1 MKTRLIFAT
10 VIYIL
15 LLLMAIAKQKSS
27 IIKDSLIL
35 GSTLFYVLYAISIIT
50 NKQNITKKN

>member
-35 GSTLFYVLYAISIIT
+35 GSTLFYVLYAISIII

>member
-15 LLLMAIAKQKSS
+15 LLLMAIAKQKLS

-35 GSTLFYVLYAISIIT
+35 GSTLFYVLYAISIII